1 MEAEADEA
9 QAENSSDE
17 NTVSAADA
25 AEEDQTV
32 SSAQNARAAAHEE
45 TVGSTEDAGQSAGNV
60 EAGADE
66 AQDENCSAE
75 NTVSAAG
82 AAEKDQAVSSAQGAC
97 SGTASGE
104 SPIGSGP
111 RTLIPDDD
119 DRLRSSHGT
128 MLWSDGK
135 CYEIR
140 SSAGFSTS
148 RKSISYHPVMAD
160 ISMFFTVPFA
170 PLLAGP

>member
-1 MEAEADEA
+1 M
-9 QAENSSDE
+9 SSK
-17 NTVSAADA
+17 AA
-25 AEEDQTV
+25 

-45 TVGSTEDAGQSAGNV
+45 TDAHTEDAGQAAGNV
-60 EAGADE
+60 EAGADK

-119 DRLRSSHGT
+119 DRLRSGT
-128 MLWSDGK
+128 MQNPTCEEATCRQKYGIQKGYKTTFAERFADGEGVAVAWAT
-135 CYEIR
+135 YR
-140 SSAGFSTS
+140 DGLPTTRAGQRF
-148 RKSISYHPVMAD
+148 
-160 ISMFFTVPFA
+160 
-170 PLLAGP
+170 